1 MSEQLLTAD
10 DIFTYG
16 YRKGYEDCE
25 KEPSYDPH
33 SHDIPPLVD
42 GTRVTHWL
50 PIPQSPKE
58 KDEWV
63 YGVNLRTKH
72 LNIIES

>member
-1 MSEQLLTAD
+1 MSEQLLTTE
-10 DIFTYG
+10 DIFVDG

-25 KEPSYDPH
+25 KERSYDPH
-33 SHDIPPLVD
+33 SHDIPQP
-42 GTRVTHWL
+42 
-50 PIPQSPKE
+50 PKE